1 MKAGLAAILLLCIDA
16 VYGQQA
22 VITVDADKPGWA
34 VSPTLHG
41 IFFEEISH
49 AGEGG
54 LYAELIQN
62 RGFEEVRLPPGT
74 HLEGEYIVPERT
86 PHFSLPNNQPG
97 DWKMEWPLKSQWPAW
112 SMQQTGGTDMRLSL
126 TTGQPLN
133 GATPHSLRVDIH
145 KRGGVADLVN
155 EGFWGINVVAGEKPF
170 RMAAVT
176 GTVAGDA
183 G

>member
-1 MKAGLAAILLLCIDA
+1 MDSKMRTRVVTILLLCMGT

-22 VITVDADKPGWA
+22 IITVDADKPGRA

-62 RGFEEVRLPPGT
+62 RGFEEVRLPPGM

-86 PHFSLPNNQPG
+86 PHFSIPG
-97 DWKMEWPLKSQWPAW
+97 DKPSDWKMEWPLKSQW
-112 SMQQTGGTDMRLSL
+112 
-126 TTGQPLN
+126 
-133 GATPHSLRVDIH
+133 
-145 KRGGVADLVN
+145 
-155 EGFWGINVVAGEKPF
+155 
-170 RMAAVT
+170 
-176 GTVAGDA
+176 
-183 G
+183 